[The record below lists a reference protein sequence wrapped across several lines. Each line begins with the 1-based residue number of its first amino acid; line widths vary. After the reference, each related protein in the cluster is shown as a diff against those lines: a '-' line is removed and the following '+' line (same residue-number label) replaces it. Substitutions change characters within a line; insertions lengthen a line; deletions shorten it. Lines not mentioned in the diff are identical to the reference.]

1 MGIVIVAFDPTV
13 DGVPIDL
20 AGRTTELVDWVAVA
34 VVVVAVAVVVL
45 RFDFTLYVL
54 GRY

>member
-1 MGIVIVAFDPTV
+1 MGIAIVAFDPAV

-20 AGRTTELVDWVAVA
+20 AGRTTELVDC
-34 VVVVAVAVVVL
+34 VVVVVVV